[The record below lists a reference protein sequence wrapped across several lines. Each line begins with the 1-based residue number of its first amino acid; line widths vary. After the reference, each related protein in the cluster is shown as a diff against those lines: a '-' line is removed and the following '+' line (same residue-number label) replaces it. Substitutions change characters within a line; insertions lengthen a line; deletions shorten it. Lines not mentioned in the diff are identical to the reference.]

1 MAESNKKLKKL
12 AELILLKDPR
22 FEESSKLKDV
32 FKSYVGMYNEICILE
47 DTLQDLDRDLVN
59 VREIQFLDS
68 ELKTYT
74 YKLNELEKRLQKLH
88 SHKKIS
94 NYDELINCINKLKN
108 LNISVD
114 NSLKWDIYNR
124 MVGLDR
130 KLRRIER
137 DLEFIILNYALS
149 NTEIDKKISAY
160 EKDLFDLIYE
170 EVINYLEIKNENKA
184 ENLK

>member
-22 FEESSKLKDV
+22 FEDSAKLKEV

-47 DTLQDLDRDLVN
+47 DTLRDLDRDLVN
-59 VREIQFLDS
+59 VKEIQFLDN
-68 ELKTYT
+68 ELKAYT
-74 YKLNELEKRLQKLH
+74 HKLNDLEAHLRKLN
-88 SHKKIS
+88 SKKKVS
-94 NYDELINCINKLKN
+94 NYDELIECLHRLKN

-130 KLRRIER
+130 KLRNIER
-137 DLEFIILNYALS
+137 ELEFIILNYALS
-149 NTEIDKKISAY
+149 NTEIDKKISTY
-160 EKDLFDLIYE
+160 EKDLFELIYE
-170 EVINYLEIKNENKA
+170 EVTNYLELKIEIPNK
-184 ENLK
+184 

>member
-1 MAESNKKLKKL
+1 MAEYNKKLKKL
-12 AELILLKDPR
+12 AELILLKDPQ

-47 DTLQDLDRDLVN
+47 DTLKDLDRDLVN
-59 VREIQFLDS
+59 VREIQFLDN
-68 ELKTYT
+68 ELRAYT
-74 YKLNELEKRLQKLH
+74 HKLNDLETHLRKLH
-88 SHKKIS
+88 AHKRIS
-94 NYDELINCINKLKN
+94 NYDELTGCLHKLKN

-130 KLRRIER
+130 KLRNIER

-149 NTEIDKKISAY
+149 RTDIDKKISNY

-170 EVINYLEIKNENKA
+170 EIMNYLEIGA
-184 ENLK
+184 